1 MTEEEKKQ
9 RERRMAILAEFTLM
23 DDVFM
28 SEVLDGQ
35 NEIVGL
41 ILRIILKRDD
51 LKVTSVETQREYK
64 SHTMRSIRLDVKAVD
79 ATGKIYDIEIQRSD
93 RGTGARRARFYSSMI
108 DRELLEKSRD
118 FDELVDTYV
127 IFITEKDR
135 FGKGLP
141 LYHIERRI
149 AELENEPFG
158 DGTHIIYVNGE
169 YREKDSLGKLMH
181 DFTCKRAGDMY
192 FETIAER
199 VKYFKEEEGGHGHMN
214 RLWEELI
221 EEERAK
227 AAKEA
232 KAAAEAA
239 AKVAVA
245 KAEHDNA
252 VDFAKT
258 LLEMNKLSY
267 GEIAKASKLTLEE
280 VKAISSGKTA

>member
-1 MTEEEKKQ
+1 
-9 RERRMAILAEFTLM
+9 
-23 DDVFM
+23 
-28 SEVLDGQ
+28 
-35 NEIVGL
+35 
-41 ILRIILKRDD
+41 
-51 LKVTSVETQREYK
+51 
-64 SHTMRSIRLDVKAVD
+64 
-79 ATGKIYDIEIQRSD
+79 
-93 RGTGARRARFYSSMI
+93 MI
-108 DRELLEKSRD
+108 DRELLEKPRD

-127 IFITEKDR
+127 IFITGKDR

-141 LYHIERRI
+141 LYHIERR
-149 AELENEPFG
+149 
-158 DGTHIIYVNGE
+158 
-169 YREKDSLGKLMH
+169 
-181 DFTCKRAGDMY
+181 
-192 FETIAER
+192 IAER

-232 KAAAEAA
+232 
-239 AKVAVA
+239 VA

-252 VDFAKT
+252 VDFTKT

>member
-1 MTEEEKKQ
+1 
-9 RERRMAILAEFTLM
+9 MAILAEFTLM

-79 ATGKIYDIEIQRSD
+79 AAGKIYDIEIQRSD

-127 IFITEKDR
+127 IFITENDR

-252 VDFAKT
+252 VELARKMISKNKYSLDEISE
-258 LLEMNKLSY
+258 LSKLS
-267 GEIAKASKLTLEE
+267 LEE
-280 VKAISSGKTA
+280 VKILASGKTA